1 MVGAAAVAVSDAEKA
16 ASERAALE
24 RKLADLET
32 NLLALKQM
40 QIDFAPM
47 YEMTPALGEKA
58 RSDIVAHEKLV
69 DAARQAL
76 VDHDRRVKAELEY
89 AAENRVKLEAR
100 ESEAAESLAAKKKTE
115 SDRAA
120 ADAAERERLRKLRED
135 NERQERERLERELAE
150 RERKLA
156 EQREREEKLLLD
168 REAAKAEAQ
177 KAERAQSP
185 RESTAVAS
193 SRTSSSAAPTDSAL
207 ASPRPVRAALSESAS
222 GSKYAPLL
230 ELLPGSSLLVI
241 NAMCVAGGASVEPD
255 VLGAV
260 CSALDGHGMLQDAV
274 ASGIA
279 TEAAETSNAGTLFR
293 SNTAATKLLGAYT
306 RLAGTA
312 FLIDLL
318 RPLIGELMASGDD
331 LEVDPTKC
339 TEAEAQAHQPL
350 LRSWAERFLSAVFDS
365 LPTCPAALRWMCA
378 RVVGASVERFADSKV
393 SSAGGFLFLRFICPA
408 LMTPKARG
416 VLTIDPPPLTQ
427 RNLLL
432 ISKLLQNLANNVEFK
447 KEPFMMPLNSFVTD
461 KQADMARFFD
471 KFIAVDL
478 AARSEQPL
486 STAADADAVH
496 LPYVHAFVAKH
507 VDKVKQS
514 LVAYKQTAAAEAVDK
529 ALVALGAVG
538 DVRVLD
544 TYGSKAAPPA
554 AAAVAVASPSS
565 SPPPSVATRVAAVPP
580 SAASALSPRAGIAS
594 PPLSPRTRR
603 AVGPDVDVGAGLVI
617 RVVFELPTGERATK
631 SVHAEFSTT
640 VAALMDMVCAKFD
653 LASLAENLEL
663 FVSTPIDSVLKLDKT
678 LNAYHFLSK
687 SDVVVEL
694 RWRAGTPSWARY
706 QTLEASKGLPAA
718 SRVRELKIRKM
729 LLAGL
734 VAKRDT
740 TAAAAKVEMAAL
752 DELLRTLDDTTRT
765 MITKPIDRGTRR
777 RAQTTLGDDGS
788 AGDVVSPRLS
798 ASTDS
803 FDPAPTQ
810 PPTRSNSIAV
820 GVSPPKRPSS
830 PPPAPRPSNT
840 LAAPARASTLKPQ
853 TAASPPRVADTDAAP
868 SAGFG
873 GLLARAQQMRRAD
886 PSKAA
891 PPSAAA
897 AAAAEDKPE
906 APPDDPPLS
915 QSTLVAPLSPR
926 GGSNPAVSPPRAMP
940 PRPVD
945 RPNPA
950 PPVAARTTRPA
961 EPSDAP
967 VRSTPPRPVPRPPA
981 RIPRQDSS
989 SNAVLPAAR
998 IERRKT
1004 PPGPL
1009 SAPPPLL
1016 GGAAPAVVAKP
1027 NKAPV
1032 ADSLDKPPALA
1043 VPASLTQRPPPLGAP
1058 PKLSAPPPLS
1068 PPPAR
1073 RSVVPPP
1080 EPPEPALAPPREPR
1094 QPASAPPG
1102 EPPETPRQPASAPPG
1117 EPPETPREPSE
1128 PTEEADSL
1136 LPPDEPSED

>member
-1 MVGAAAVAVSDAEKA
+1 LSPRLLSRASAVAASSAVVGAAAVAVSDAEKA

-76 VDHDRRVKAELEY
+76 VDHERRVKAELEH

-185 RESTAVAS
+185 RESAVVAS
-193 SRTSSSAAPTDSAL
+193 SRTSSSAAPTDGAL

-260 CSALDGHGMLQDAV
+260 CCALDGHGMLQDAV

-293 SNTAATKLLGAYT
+293 SNTPATKLLGAYT

-312 FLIDLL
+312 YLIDLL

-339 TEAEAQAHQPL
+339 TEAEAQTHQPL

-365 LPTCPAALRWMCA
+365 LPSCPTALRWMCA

-416 VLTIDPPPLTQ
+416 VLKIDPPPLTQ

-432 ISKLLQNLANNVEFK
+432 VSKLLQNLANNVEFK

-461 KQADMARFFD
+461 KQADMASFFD
-471 KFIAVDL
+471 KFVAVDL
-478 AARSEQPL
+478 AARSEQAL

-529 ALVALGAVG
+529 ALAALGAVG
-538 DVRVLD
+538 DARVLD
-544 TYGSKAAPPA
+544 TYGSKATPPAA
-554 AAAVAVASPSS
+554 AAAVAVASSS
-565 SPPPSVATRVAAVPP
+565 SPPPSVATRVAPVPP
-580 SAASALSPRAGIAS
+580 SAASALSPRAGVAS

-777 RAQTTLGDDGS
+777 RAQTTLSDDAS
-788 AGDVVSPRLS
+788 ADASAADVVSPRLS

-803 FDPAPTQ
+803 FDPAP
-810 PPTRSNSIAV
+810 PPTRSNSIAA

-830 PPPAPRPSNT
+830 PPPAPRPTNA
-840 LAAPARASTLKPQ
+840 LATPARASTLKPQ
-853 TAASPPRVADTDAAP
+853 TAASPPRAADADAAP
-868 SAGFG
+868 GAGFG
-873 GLLARAQQMRRAD
+873 GLLARAQQMRRAE

-891 PPSAAA
+891 PP
-897 AAAAEDKPE
+897 AAEEKPE

-926 GGSNPAVSPPRAMP
+926 GGSNPAASPPRAMP

-967 VRSTPPRPVPRPPA
+967 ARSTPPRPVPRPPA

-989 SNAVLPAAR
+989 SSAVLPAAR

-1027 NKAPV
+1027 NKPLV
-1032 ADSLDKPPALA
+1032 AESLDKPPALA
-1043 VPASLTQRPPPLGAP
+1043 APASLTQRPPPLSAP
-1058 PKLSAPPPLS
+1058 PKLSAPPQLS

-1073 RSVVPPP
+1073 RSVAPPP
-1080 EPPEPALAPPREPR
+1080 EPPEPARAPREPR
-1094 QPASAPPG
+1094 
-1102 EPPETPRQPASAPPG
+1102 EPASAPPG